1 MHNKKH
7 SYSSTTVSLEYK
19 SNFCYQYLREN
30 FLGVFMTNIELKEYW
45 EELLSIYKGIIF
57 NNCNFAGGINGRI
70 NYNFDCPQFYTLK
83 EKYKLEILAKR
94 GRDFERAKNLLSFFA
109 PRINHKSD
117 FQNDI
122 NCNAMDLLEYCLD
135 KPDNGINCL
144 NKSKILQECCL
155 ALGIYARRVW
165 LMPYS
170 PYDTDNHVVVEIYDF
185 YLGKWIMLDMSANG
199 YFVNS
204 DGVPLS
210 VLEIRD
216 KFAANEICK
225 FVKTSAVHDI
235 FFSDMQME
243 CLYYKQYFAKN
254 LCYLFVETQNEF
266 SDNKKRLSFI
276 PYNFDLTK
284 NLKYKSFIE
293 EDIPPIGNISILLNA
308 PK

>member
-1 MHNKKH
+1 
-7 SYSSTTVSLEYK
+7 
-19 SNFCYQYLREN
+19 
-30 FLGVFMTNIELKEYW
+30 MTNIELKEYW

-117 FQNDI
+117 FQNDV

-135 KPDNGINCL
+135 KPNNGINCL

-155 ALGIYARRVW
+155 ALEIYARRVW

-185 YLGKWIMLDMSANG
+185 DLGKWIMLDMSANG

-210 VLEIRD
+210 VIEIRD
-216 KFAANEICK
+216 KFATNEICK
-225 FVKTSAVHDI
+225 FVKTSAVSNN
-235 FFSDMQME
+235 FFSDTKME

-266 SDNKKRLSFI
+266 SDNKKRLAFI
-276 PYNFDLTK
+276 PCNFDLTK

-293 EDIPPIGNISILLNA
+293 EDIPPIGNISMLLNA

>member
-1 MHNKKH
+1 MI
-7 SYSSTTVSLEYK
+7 EC
-19 SNFCYQYLREN
+19 FWRA
-30 FLGVFMTNIELKEYW
+30 FMTNIELKEYW

-83 EKYKLEILAKR
+83 EKYKLEKLAKR
-94 GRDFERAKNLLSFFA
+94 GKDFERAKNLLSFFA

-117 FQNDI
+117 FQNDV
-122 NCNAMDLLEYCLD
+122 NCNAIDLLEYCLD

-185 YLGKWIMLDMSANG
+185 DLGKWIMLDMSANG
-199 YFVNS
+199 YFVNF

-225 FVKTSAVHDI
+225 FVKTSVVHDN
-235 FFSDMQME
+235 FFRDTQME

-266 SDNKKRLSFI
+266 SDNKKRLAFI
-276 PYNFDLTK
+276 PNNFDLTK

-293 EDIPPIGNISILLNA
+293 EDIPPVGNISMLLNA

>member
-165 LMPYS
+165 LDRKS
-170 PYDTDNHVVVEIYDF
+170 VV
-185 YLGKWIMLDMSANG
+185 
-199 YFVNS
+199 
-204 DGVPLS
+204 
-210 VLEIRD
+210 
-216 KFAANEICK
+216 
-225 FVKTSAVHDI
+225 
-235 FFSDMQME
+235 
-243 CLYYKQYFAKN
+243 
-254 LCYLFVETQNEF
+254 
-266 SDNKKRLSFI
+266 
-276 PYNFDLTK
+276 
-284 NLKYKSFIE
+284 
-293 EDIPPIGNISILLNA
+293 
-308 PK
+308 